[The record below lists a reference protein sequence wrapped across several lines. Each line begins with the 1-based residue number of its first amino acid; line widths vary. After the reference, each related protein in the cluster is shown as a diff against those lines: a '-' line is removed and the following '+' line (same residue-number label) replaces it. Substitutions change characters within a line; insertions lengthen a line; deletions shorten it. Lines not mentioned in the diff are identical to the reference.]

1 MSLFVCSLNSGSN
14 GNCYYIG
21 DDTDAV
27 LVDAGI
33 SCRETEKRMK
43 RLGLSIQKIRA
54 IFISHE
60 HADHINGLTVLSQKY
75 KIPVYITPKTLKG
88 SRLQIEPALLL
99 SFNAYQPVQIG
110 ELQITA
116 FPKFHD
122 AADPHSFIIAN
133 KQVTIGVFTD
143 IGICCEA
150 LRIHFEQC
158 DAAFLEANYDTT
170 MLTNGSYPA
179 QLKKRIMG
187 GHGHLSN
194 DQALELFK
202 KHRPAHMTHLF
213 LSHLSKN
220 NNHPK
225 LAADLFESIA
235 ENIKI
240 FIASRDKETA
250 VFHITSNGQ
259 PKTTPKKI
267 KLSPRQQQLSLF

>member
-21 DDTDAV
+21 NDTDAV

-43 RLGLSIQKIRA
+43 RLGLAINKIRA

-60 HADHINGLTVLSQKY
+60 HADHINGLPVLSQKY
-75 KIPVYITPKTLKG
+75 KLPVYITPKTLMG
-88 SRLQIEPALLL
+88 SRVHIEPSLLF
-99 SFNAYQPVQIG
+99 SFNAYHPVQIG

-143 IGICCEA
+143 IGICCEP
-150 LRIHFEQC
+150 LRVHFEQC
-158 DAAFLEANYDTT
+158 DAAFLEANYDTA
-170 MLTNGSYPA
+170 MLANGSYPA
-179 QLKKRIMG
+179 HLKKRIMSG
-187 GHGHLSN
+187 KGHLSN
-194 DQALELFK
+194 DQALELFNR
-202 KHRPAHMTHLF
+202 HRPAHMTHLF

-225 LAADLFESIA
+225 LAGDLFETVA
-235 ENIKI
+235 ANIKI
-240 FIASRDKETA
+240 IIASRDKETPL
-250 VFHITSNGQ
+250 FHITGNGQ
-259 PKTTPKKI
+259 PKATPKKI
-267 KLSPRQQQLSLF
+267 KLSPREQQLSLF